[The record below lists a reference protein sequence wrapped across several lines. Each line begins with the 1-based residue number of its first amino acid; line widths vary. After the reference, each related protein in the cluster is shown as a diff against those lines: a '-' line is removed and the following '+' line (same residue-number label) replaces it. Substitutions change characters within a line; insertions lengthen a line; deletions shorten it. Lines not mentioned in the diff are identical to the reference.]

1 MEIYKMS
8 EEEKKYLEKYNISSY
23 ERPSIAADIA
33 VFSILP
39 DGDNHNIRKLP
50 QKALKI
56 LLIKR
61 ANYPYKDSWA
71 LPGGFCHPSEDVY
84 ETARRELFEE
94 TSVKD
99 AYMNHLG
106 IFGEI
111 GRDPRGWIISN
122 SFLALLDGENC
133 KLRAGTD
140 AWEARWFSVDVLAQ
154 ELNREAYG
162 DRIRIET
169 KYTLTLKCDE
179 TDTILSSE
187 IMEYKEF
194 CNYHEKNRLELP
206 ENHGI
211 AFDHAKIILSGIKNL
226 RYYAEN
232 DARIIFDFMPEK
244 FTLTQLQNAFELVL
258 TRKLLPA
265 NFRRKIMEYVIETDE
280 ILEGN
285 GYRPAKLFKRNVEA
299 FYTTQKTS

>member
-1 MEIYKMS
+1 MEKYMMS
-8 EEEKKYLEKYNISSY
+8 EEEKKYLENYDISMF

-33 VFSILP
+33 VFSILK
-39 DGDNHNIRKLP
+39 DGENHNIRKLP

-61 ANYPYKDSWA
+61 ASYPFKDSWA

-94 TSVKD
+94 TNVKD

-122 SFLALLDGENC
+122 SFLALLDGESC

-140 AWEARWFSVDVLAQ
+140 AWEARWFSVEVVQ
-154 ELNREAYG
+154 HERKRETEG
-162 DRIRIET
+162 DRIFIET
-169 KYTLTLKCDE
+169 EYTLTLKCEE
-179 TDTILSSE
+179 TETRLSAE
-187 IMEYKEF
+187 IVEYKEF
-194 CNYHEKNRLELP
+194 CNYHERVRYELI
-206 ENHGI
+206 ESHNI
-211 AFDHAKIILSGIKNL
+211 AFDHAKIILTGIRTL

-244 FTLTQLQNAFELVL
+244 FTLTQVQNAFELVL
-258 TRKLLPA
+258 NRKLLAA
-265 NFRRKIMEYVIETDE
+265 NFRRKIMEYVVETDE
-280 ILEGN
+280 IIEGN
-285 GYRPAKLFKRNVEA
+285 GHRPAKLFKRNIEA
-299 FYTTQKTS
+299 FCSIFGM